1 MDSKKIQ
8 ALLTVRETENLTR
21 AAEAL
26 SYTQSGMTHMMQA
39 LERELGLALLQRG
52 RSGVKLTEEA
62 EALVPAMERFAAAAD
77 ALERAVERCKGSSRR
92 RLRVG
97 AYSSMAQHWLPEIV
111 QRFRADEPEAEV
123 SIRMGSVTELLG
135 LLKAGEVDCA
145 FVSYL
150 ASGMTEALDWLP
162 LHNDE
167 LVAILPESYPVKG
180 ALFGVRGF
188 AGKDFLMPGDDF
200 ELDILPM
207 LAANRVQ
214 PVVRYTN
221 MNDPTILSMVEHGLG
236 VSVLSELVIQG
247 RHDRVLA
254 LPLTPPAYR
263 ELGVAT
269 RADSRG
275 QKLLTRFV
283 DMARSTVMGIYNA
296 GAL

>member
-8 ALLTVRETENLTR
+8 ALLTVRETGNLTR

-26 SYTQSGMTHMMQA
+26 QYTQSGMTHMMQA
-39 LERELGLALLQRG
+39 LERELGLALLRRG
-52 RSGVKLTEEA
+52 RSGVSLTEEA
-62 EALVPAMERFAAAAD
+62 EALVPTMERFAAAAE
-77 ALERAVERCKGSSRR
+77 ALERAVEHSKGSRHR

-111 QRFRADEPEAEV
+111 QRFRSDEPEAEV

-135 LLKAGEVDCA
+135 LLRAGEVDCA
-145 FVSYL
+145 FVSFL
-150 ASGMTEALDWLP
+150 ASGMTKALDWLP

-167 LVAILPESYPVKG
+167 LVAVLPETYPIKG

-188 AGKDFLMPGDDF
+188 SGKDFLMPGDDF

-207 LAANRVQ
+207 LAANHVQ

-247 RHDRVLA
+247 RRDRVLA
-254 LPLTPPAYR
+254 LPLTPTAYR

-275 QKLLTRFV
+275 QKLLARFI
-283 DMARSTVMGIYNA
+283 DTAKAAVMEMYKG
-296 GAL
+296 LK